1 MAARQS
7 GDGELLYYIT
17 LSWGIEKMEIAFYN
31 LSGGINQSLSKTEM
45 GLDTKR
51 MYWADSK
58 NIELLNTN
66 GIKRQQGN
74 AVYLELTDKEEITG
88 LHQFTHQDSYKL
100 VITTVSGKVY
110 IYDEAEEELKTL
122 DLTLSG
128 VKPVFRNF
136 LNGFLIMTEA
146 DKMRYVKNDEDYTV
160 VDCNLKNLSGN
171 DLTGGLITTY
181 RGRVWVAKDSTI
193 YYSALGTYDNFTE
206 EKDAGYINDFHTN
219 TDVITGIGEYKDYL
233 AIYKKNQVYLLSGSS
248 PEDFS
253 IQLFADKGT
262 KAHRSLVNVD
272 NRQFFLSDS
281 GIFSLEEAGVLM
293 QIHVGSEISLKIKP
307 EFDLLDASRLSESIC
322 LHYEKRNQMWYFM
335 PYTDEAYFKT
345 IWINDYVL
353 KLWYKR
359 VVPQNVLGA
368 CMFKGNVLTYDDA
381 GKIYIEDF
389 GRDFCGEPIEFMW
402 KSPFLALKD
411 AHHRKVIDEF
421 YFVLDCEYDNNF
433 NFSVYKNFDTG
444 YPDDKEVIH
453 NINYDH
459 LLWADETTPESL
471 PCKWGEDEARIPIW
485 SVNSET
491 LEKAEISESNYAVQ
505 ICIEGSE
512 AYHNCGIIGLQ
523 FREIF
528 DDAY

>member
-1 MAARQS
+1 
-7 GDGELLYYIT
+7 
-17 LSWGIEKMEIAFYN
+17 MEVAYYN
-31 LSGGINQSLSKTEM
+31 LSGGINQSLTKTEL

-58 NIELLNTN
+58 NIELLHNN
-66 GIKRQQGN
+66 GLRRQNGN
-74 AVYLELTDKEEITG
+74 AIYVELPVKEEITG
-88 LHQFTHQDSYKL
+88 IHEFTHKDVYKL
-100 VITTVSGKVY
+100 VITTISGKAY
-110 IYDEAEEELKTL
+110 IYDESTEEFHTVNMTL
-122 DLTLSG
+122 TG

-136 LNGFLIMTEA
+136 LNGFLIMTES
-146 DKMRYVKNDEDYTV
+146 DKMQYVKNDATFTV
-160 VDCNLKNLSGN
+160 VDCNLKTLSGS
-171 DLTGGLITTY
+171 DLTGGFLTTY

-206 EKDAGYINDFHTN
+206 DNDAGYINDFHTN
-219 TDVITGIGEYKDYL
+219 TDVITGISEYKDYL
-233 AIYKKNQVYLLSGSS
+233 AIYKKNQVYLLSGTS

-262 KAHRSLVNVD
+262 KSSRSLVNVD
-272 NRQFFLSDS
+272 NRQFFLSNS

-307 EFDLLDASRLSESIC
+307 EFDLFDESRLAESIC
-322 LHYEKRNQMWYFM
+322 LHYEKRNQMWYFL
-335 PYTDEAYFKT
+335 PYTDEPYFKT

-368 CMFKGNVLTYDDA
+368 CIFKGNVLTYDDL
-381 GKIYIEDF
+381 GNIYIEDF
-389 GRDFCGEPIEFMW
+389 GRDFCGEPIDFMW

-444 YPDDKEVIH
+444 YPDDKDVIH

-459 LLWADETTPESL
+459 LLWADEETAEHL
-471 PCKWGEDEARIPIW
+471 PCKWGEDSALVPIW

-491 LEKAEISESNYAVQ
+491 LEKAEISESNYAIQ
-505 ICIEGSE
+505 LCIDGSE
-512 AYHNCGIIGLQ
+512 STHNCGIIGLQ

>member
-1 MAARQS
+1 
-7 GDGELLYYIT
+7 
-17 LSWGIEKMEIAFYN
+17 MEIAYYN
-31 LSGGINQSLSKTEM
+31 LSGGINQSLTKTEL

-58 NIELLNTN
+58 NIELLHNN
-66 GIKRQQGN
+66 GIRRQNGN
-74 AVYLELTDKEEITG
+74 AVYLELPEKEEITG
-88 LHQFTHQDSYKL
+88 IHQFTHKDEYKL
-100 VITTVSGKVY
+100 VITTISGKVY
-110 IYDEAEEELKTL
+110 IYDEATDIFHTVE
-122 DLTLSG
+122 LTLTGS
-128 VKPVFRNF
+128 KPVFRNF

-146 DKMRYVKNDEDYTV
+146 DKMQYVKNDENYTV
-160 VDCNLKNLSGN
+160 VDCNLKSISGS
-171 DLTGGLITTY
+171 DLTGGFITTY
-181 RGRVWVAKDSTI
+181 RGRVWVAKDSAI

-206 EKDAGYINDFHTN
+206 DKDAGYINDFHTN
-219 TDVITGIGEYKDYL
+219 TDVITGISEYKDFL

-262 KAHRSLVNVD
+262 KANRSLINVD
-272 NRQFFLSDS
+272 NRQFFLSNG
-281 GIFSLEEAGVLM
+281 GIFSLEEAGVLL

-307 EFDLLDASRLSESIC
+307 EFDSFDEARLAESIC
-322 LHYEKRNQMWYFM
+322 LHYEKKNQMWYFL
-335 PYTDEAYFKT
+335 PYTDEPYFKT

-359 VVPQNVLGA
+359 VVPQNVTGA
-368 CMFKGNVLTYDDA
+368 CIFKDNVLTYDDL
-381 GKIYIEDF
+381 GNIYIEDF
-389 GRDFCGEPIEFMW
+389 GRDFCGKPIDFMW

-444 YPDDKEVIH
+444 YPDDKEIIH
-453 NINYDH
+453 NINYEH
-459 LLWADETTPESL
+459 LLWADETTAEHL
-471 PCKWGEDEARIPIW
+471 PCKWGEDSARVPIW

-505 ICIEGSE
+505 ICIEGNE
-512 AYHNCGIIGLQ
+512 AIHNCGIIGLQ